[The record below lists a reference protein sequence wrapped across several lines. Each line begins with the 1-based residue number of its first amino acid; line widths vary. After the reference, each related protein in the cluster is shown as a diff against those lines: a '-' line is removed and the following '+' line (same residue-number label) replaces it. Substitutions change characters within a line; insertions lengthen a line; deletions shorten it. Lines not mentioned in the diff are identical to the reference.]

1 MDTVTFTP
9 PHPHSDMCRS
19 PQIRPALSDSTE
31 QLQRA
36 TAELAET
43 SQLLQLVEQLLQ
55 LGRQLADSRR
65 LQEAGRLTEAATCV
79 SELRQKAQQL
89 AEQTGDQVS
98 NCDRRDQSGTVTP
111 YSNTAA
117 ARLTTGS
124 PTGKAPVV
132 LC

>member
-1 MDTVTFTP
+1 
-9 PHPHSDMCRS
+9 MCRS

-43 SQLLQLVEQLLQ
+43 SQLLQLVEQLLR

-65 LQEAGRLTEAATCV
+65 LQEAGRLTEAATSV

-89 AEQTGDQVS
+89 AEQTGDEVS
-98 NCDRRDQSGTVTP
+98 NCDRRDQSGTVTL

-117 ARLTTGS
+117 ARLPTGS
-124 PTGKAPVV
+124 PTGNAPVV